1 MHKTSLALLIGLSL
15 ASASAFGAA
24 DDDSRKPTIK
34 KCQDATGKWHYG
46 DSASEACAQS
56 KVTVM
61 SEQGIKKKEI
71 AAPLTR
77 DELKQRELADEDRAK
92 AAEQSKRDELLLAT
106 YANEADITYIRD
118 RKIAQLESVIRASQD
133 TLNPLRATLGRL
145 EAQKAAEEKA
155 GSVSEQTTKALEQ
168 TRQQIA
174 KHESTIGQK
183 REEQEQVKARADQDL
198 QRYHALKS
206 QAAKPAANTA
216 HK

>member
-92 AAEQSKRDELLLAT
+92 AAEQA
-106 YANEADITYIRD
+106 
-118 RKIAQLESVIRASQD
+118 
-133 TLNPLRATLGRL
+133 
-145 EAQKAAEEKA
+145 
-155 GSVSEQTTKALEQ
+155 
-168 TRQQIA
+168 
-174 KHESTIGQK
+174 K
-183 REEQEQVKARADQDL
+183 REERVLA
-198 QRYHALKS
+198 
-206 QAAKPAANTA
+206 
-216 HK
+216 